1 MQRVWPPQLAVT
13 AVGASRF
20 AAMRTLRVV
29 AAGLGMAAVSLV
41 AVACGGDSAPAT
53 PSDPILAQGQQ
64 IYNANCARCHGKG
77 GNGSGV
83 GPKLAGVV
91 ANKYPDIA
99 DQEAV
104 ISGGRGS
111 MPKFDGQLTPEEI
124 TMVARYEREVLGS
137 E

>member
-1 MQRVWPPQLAVT
+1 MLRVWPPQLAVT
-13 AVGASRF
+13 VVGASRF

-29 AAGLGMAAVSLV
+29 AAGLGMAAASLV

-64 IYNANCARCHGKG
+64 IYNSKCAACHGKG
-77 GNGSGV
+77 GNGGM

-104 ISGGRGS
+104 ISGGRGG
-111 MPKFDGQLTPEEI
+111 MQAFADQLTPEEI
-124 TMVARYEREVLGS
+124 TAVARYEREVLGT

>member
-13 AVGASRF
+13 VVGASRF

-29 AAGLGMAAVSLV
+29 VAGLGMAAVSLV

-53 PSDPILAQGQQ
+53 PSDPVLAQGQQ
-64 IYNANCARCHGKG
+64 IYNSNCARCHGRS
-77 GNGSGV
+77 GNGGL
-83 GPKLAGVV
+83 GKKLAGVV
-91 ANKYPDIA
+91 ANVYPDIA

-104 ISGGRGS
+104 IADGRAG
-111 MPKFDGQLTPEEI
+111 MPGFDEQLSAEEI
-124 TMVARYEREVLGS
+124 TAVARYTREVLGS